1 VTERIAEEGPV
12 SQARAFAR
20 TIKLSHSI
28 FALPFALAAAALAA
42 VDHGLG
48 VLQGVWIL
56 LAMVAARSAAM
67 GFNRI
72 VDRDIDA
79 RNPRTASREIPA
91 GDLSVRSAWGW
102 TVASALIFLGASWAL
117 GPLPLLLAPIALAVV
132 WGYSLVKRVS
142 WTCHLVLGLA
152 LGLAPVGAWVAIA
165 GSFAVLPVLLAA
177 IVGTWV
183 AGFDIIYS
191 CQDAGFDADQGL
203 HSIPERF
210 GVRRALWI
218 SIGLHVLTVT
228 GLAALPFVAGLGS
241 IYWLGF
247 ALMAGTLA
255 YEHVIVR
262 PDDLS
267 RVDKAFFDLN
277 GYVSLAFFGTVL
289 VALF

>member
-1 VTERIAEEGPV
+1 MSSYYVAVAVLCTHIWRAVLCSSGA
-12 SQARAFAR
+12 ARY
-20 TIKLSHSI
+20 KSYSPSDGH
-28 FALPFALAAAALAA
+28 ALYQCRF
-42 VDHGLG
+42 
-48 VLQGVWIL
+48 WIL
-56 LAMVAARSAAM
+56 VAMVAARSAAM

-91 GDLSVRSAWGW
+91 GELSLRSAWGW
-102 TVASALIFLGASWAL
+102 TLASAGLFLAASWAL
-117 GPLPLLLAPIALAVV
+117 GPLPLLLAPVALAVV

-152 LGLAPVGAWVAIA
+152 LALAPVGAWVAIA
-165 GSFAVLPVLLAA
+165 GSFASLPVLLGL

-191 CQDAGFDADQGL
+191 CQDAGFDADEGL
-203 HSIPERF
+203 HSIPARF
-210 GVRRALWI
+210 GLTGALWI
-218 SIGLHVLTVT
+218 SALLHVLTVV
-228 GLAALPFVAGLGS
+228 GLAVLPLVAGLGWV
-241 IYWLGF
+241 YWLGF

-255 YEHVIVR
+255 YEHAIVR

-289 VALF
+289 VALI